1 MSAGYSNSLS
11 RCSLLLALALLP
23 LAPVFAAEEL
33 IVSAAASL
41 SNAFADIAKIFE
53 AKHPDDKIILNFAAS
68 DVLLKQIEQGAPV
81 DVFASADE
89 ITMDRAASAQRIDVS
104 TRTDFAGNTL
114 VLIVANGATQSPKNL
129 NALQSESFRHIAL
142 GNPASV
148 PAGRYAQAAL
158 SEQNLWQPLQ
168 AKLVLAQNVRQALDY
183 VARREADAGF
193 VYATD
198 AATQSENVH
207 IALPVPSATA
217 ISYAVAMVSASG
229 QPVLAHEFI
238 ATLKS
243 TEAQAILKRYGFS
256 LPN

>member
-1 MSAGYSNSLS
+1 MPARSLHVFS
-11 RCSLLLALALLP
+11 RCALLLTLALLP
-23 LAPVFAAEEL
+23 LASAFAAEEL
-33 IVSAAASL
+33 TVSAAASL
-41 SNAFADIAKIFE
+41 SNAFGDIAKTFE
-53 AKHPDDKIILNFAAS
+53 AKHPGDKVILNVAAS
-68 DVLLKQIEQGAPV
+68 DVLLKQIEQGAPA

-114 VLIVANGATQSPKNL
+114 VLIVTNSTTQPPQNL
-129 NALQSESFRHIAL
+129 SALQAESFKHIAI

-158 SEQNLWQPLQ
+158 IEQNLWQPLQ

-183 VARREADAGF
+183 VARGEADAGF

-198 AATQSENVH
+198 AATQSEKVH
-207 IALPVPSATA
+207 VVLTVPTTTP
-217 ISYAVAMVSASG
+217 IRYPVAMVNASSHAA
-229 QPVLAHEFI
+229 LAREFI

-243 TEAQAILKRYGFS
+243 AEAQTTLERYGFS